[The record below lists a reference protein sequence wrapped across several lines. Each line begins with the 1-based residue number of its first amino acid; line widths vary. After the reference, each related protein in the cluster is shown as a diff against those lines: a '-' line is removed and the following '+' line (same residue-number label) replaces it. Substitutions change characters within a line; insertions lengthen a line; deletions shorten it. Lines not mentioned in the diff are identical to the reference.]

1 MLDTPAISIK
11 FGFLEMTGYTMT
23 GVLAV
28 VAVIVLVLLFAR
40 LKT

>member
-1 MLDTPAISIK
+1 MPDTPAILIK

-28 VAVIVLVLLFAR
+28 VAVVALVMLFAR